1 MNTLRQ
7 SLEEYLIL
15 RRRLGFKL
23 RDPGQQLP
31 HFVRFME
38 RRRATYITQALAL
51 EWAQR
56 CSSTNPAHW
65 AQRLR
70 FVRGFARHRSATDPR
85 TQIPVE
91 GLLPHRFKRAKPYPY
106 TEAEIRDLMRAALT
120 LPPRGSLRPWTYY
133 NLIGLLSVSGLR
145 FGEARNLELRDV
157 DLQERILSIRNGK
170 FGKSRL
176 VPLHPST
183 CERLA
188 DYLVRRERFLAGRSC
203 AYFFTSLVGTRL
215 PEAATHKTFRALTRS
230 IGLGISG
237 DGHWPRMHDFRH
249 RFATQTLLRWYRS
262 GEDPERSLPILSAY
276 LGHAHPSDTYWYLS
290 NNPELMREAMNR
302 LENRWEGRS

>member
-7 SLEEYLIL
+7 SLEEYLDL

-38 RRRATYITQALAL
+38 RRRAPYITQALAL
-51 EWAQR
+51 EWAQQ

-85 TQIPVE
+85 TEIPVE
-91 GLLPHRFKRAKPYPY
+91 GLLPHRFKRARPYPY

-145 FGEARNLELRDV
+145 FGEACNLELRDV
-157 DLQERILSIRNGK
+157 DLREGILSIRNGK

-183 CERLA
+183 CEQLA
-188 DYLVRRERFLAGRSC
+188 GYLARRKRFLAGRPC
-203 AYFFTSLVGTRL
+203 TYFFTSLAGTRL
-215 PEAATHKTFRALTRS
+215 PDAATHKTFRALTRS
-230 IGLGISG
+230 IGLGISEPWRPAKLL
-237 DGHWPRMHDFRH
+237 HPR
-249 RFATQTLLRWYRS
+249 
-262 GEDPERSLPILSAY
+262 
-276 LGHAHPSDTYWYLS
+276 
-290 NNPELMREAMNR
+290 
-302 LENRWEGRS
+302 